1 MNRFLYGWAAFLLWG
16 YFASIAAAELSP
28 WTVRVDVQMVAIS
41 PQRALTLIPKL
52 QDERTAD
59 AAFADIQRM
68 IERDEAE
75 LLAWPVAIARNRMR
89 AVAESVV
96 EVRSPTEFDP
106 PSGGGALPVQPRQLP
121 PDTIWQPQWPIWG
134 AIIPTAFETR
144 NTGATLELEASVD
157 DKGNRIRLAIVP
169 QFVQLNAFQ
178 EFTGSK
184 SPAGTQG
191 LLQRPEFSVSRT
203 TCALTV
209 ANGRRILLSTST
221 ETGPKQ
227 RLILYLLK
235 AVATRP

>member
-1 MNRFLYGWAAFLLWG
+1 MNRFLYGWAAFLLCVC
-16 YFASIAAAELSP
+16 FSSALATEPSS

-41 PQRALTLIPKL
+41 PHRALTLIPKL

-68 IERDEAE
+68 IERDDAE
-75 LLAWPVAIARNRMR
+75 LLAWPVAIARNRTR

-96 EVRSPTEFDP
+96 EVQYPTEAY
-106 PSGGGALPVQPRQLP
+106 PSYGGQSFSAEPEKPR
-121 PDTIWQPQWPIWG
+121 PDAVPRFYWPRWG
-134 AIIPTAFETR
+134 AIIPNTFETR

-157 DKGNRIRLAIVP
+157 EKGERIGLSIAP
-169 QFVQLNAFQ
+169 QFVQLIAFH

-184 SPAGTQG
+184 SPAGIQG
-191 LLQRPEFSVSRT
+191 VLQRPEFSVSRT

-221 ETGPKQ
+221 ETGPKK

-235 AVATRP
+235 AVARRP